1 MNKNCGMVLSKIDFC
16 VSEIHI
22 TEPIVHIITRLRF
35 RYSVHLF
42 PVFGTVCIVSSSSDK
57 CHNARFLSFEVKRVN
72 V

>member
-1 MNKNCGMVLSKIDFC
+1 MNKNCGMVQSKIDFC

-42 PVFGTVCIVSSSSDK
+42 PVVVSSVMM
-57 CHNARFLSFEVKRVN
+57 RVFFSFEVIRVN